1 MDLTIRPYADDDAV
15 AVADLLNAAEVHVGA
30 TAGFSATEVRE
41 WSAQWRDISRD
52 SRVLAA
58 PDGSV
63 IAFGAAEPP
72 PDGGFIAASF
82 GTVAP
87 RWRGRGLGRHLL
99 RWQFDRIEEMRREA
113 GADVAWTIDV
123 YANVL
128 ETDALRLYDRFGMSV
143 RRYWFDMEART
154 SAAAE
159 ASDGFAGFQ
168 VSGFRV
174 ETAESVDAKALYA
187 AHIETF
193 ADHFEYQARSF
204 ENWNATAIGSALF
217 RPELSRVVYAGD
229 EIASYVLG
237 YDEADPRR
245 LNIAQVGT
253 RRPWRGHGLASALLR
268 DVLAA
273 SAIAGKEVARL
284 SVDAASLTGAVGV
297 YERAGFAVTARAVL
311 YAKTLGQPGN
321 EPERAEPIAGTS
333 GSAYTLPI

>member
-15 AVADLLNAAEVHVGA
+15 AVADLLNAAEAHVGA

-58 PDGSV
+58 PDGPV

-72 PDGGFIAASF
+72 PDGGFVAASF

-99 RWQFDRIEEMRREA
+99 SWQFDRIEEMRREA
-113 GADVAWTIDV
+113 GPDVAWTVDV

-128 ETDALRLYDRFGMSV
+128 ETDALRLYDRFGMSM

-154 SAAAE
+154 SAAPK
-159 ASDGFAGFQ
+159 ASAGLA
-168 VSGFRV
+168 GFRV

-193 ADHFEYQARSF
+193 ADHFEYQARGF
-204 ENWNATAIGSALF
+204 ENWSATAIGSALF

-311 YAKTLGQPGN
+311 YSKTLGRAVN
-321 EPERAEPIAGTS
+321 EPERIGSTAGTS
-333 GSAYTLPI
+333 GSASILPI